1 MHIVL
6 MSMLARSSE
15 QCSAQEFLQLL
26 NLIQAN
32 ETGLIKAKNLII
44 MSFVILIS
52 HVFLNT
58 LKSN

>member
-32 ETGLIKAKNLII
+32 ETDLIKAKNLII

>member
-1 MHIVL
+1 

-32 ETGLIKAKNLII
+32 ETGLIKAKNLI

-58 LKSN
+58 LKSH

>member
-15 QCSAQEFLQLL
+15 HRSAQEFLQLL
-26 NLIQAN
+26 NLIQEN

>member
-15 QCSAQEFLQLL
+15 HCSAQEFLQLL
-26 NLIQAN
+26 NLIQEN